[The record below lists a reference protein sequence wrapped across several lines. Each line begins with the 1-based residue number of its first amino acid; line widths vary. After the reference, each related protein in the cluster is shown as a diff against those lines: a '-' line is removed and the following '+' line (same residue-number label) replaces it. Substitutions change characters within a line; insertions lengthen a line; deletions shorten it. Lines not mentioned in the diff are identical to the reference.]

1 MTVDSLKVHQND
13 DGSFSIEWDKDD
25 PKWNWLNSM
34 TSKEI
39 QDIVIQSITNQL
51 DTEESSNV

>member
-13 DGSFSIEWDKDD
+13 DGSFSLEWDKDD
-25 PKWNWLNSM
+25 PKWNWLNNM

-39 QDIVIQSITNQL
+39 QDFVTESIENQL
-51 DTEESSNV
+51 NAEES

>member
-39 QDIVIQSITNQL
+39 QDFVIQSITNQL

>member
-13 DGSFSIEWDKDD
+13 DGSFSLEWDKDD
-25 PKWNWLNSM
+25 HKWNWLNNM

-39 QDIVIQSITNQL
+39 QDFVTESIENQL
-51 DTEESSNV
+51 NAEES